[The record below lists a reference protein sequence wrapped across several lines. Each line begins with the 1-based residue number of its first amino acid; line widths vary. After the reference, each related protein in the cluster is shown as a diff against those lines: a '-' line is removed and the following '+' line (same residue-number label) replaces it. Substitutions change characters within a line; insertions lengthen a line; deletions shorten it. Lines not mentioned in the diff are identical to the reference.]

1 MIQAE
6 VYLWGTRIG
15 YVVQE
20 NYNSI
25 ARFNYDE
32 KFLKSGIEI
41 APIMM
46 PLANRVYS
54 FPNLSVETFKGLP
67 GLLADSLPDKF
78 GTKLIERYL
87 SDSGRDISTF
97 SSIEKLCY
105 VGQRG
110 MGALE
115 YVPANKDIDISNMT
129 VDIDALTKLASDIL
143 TERKKLRID
152 RNESVMSQLI
162 KVGTS
167 AGGAR
172 AKAVIAWNEE
182 TDDIMSGQIEAGK
195 GYGYWLLKFDGIENN
210 KDKGE
215 KADDPE
221 YTRIEYAYYMMA
233 KDAGIDMSECRLYQE
248 NGRHHFMTKR
258 FDRDEITGN
267 KLHMQSLGAIAH
279 YDFNEPGA
287 HSYEQATH
295 IMYQLGLKQQ
305 EIEKLYRRMVFNVI
319 ARNQDDHVK
328 NISFLMDRQGRWSLS
343 PAYDVTYA
351 YDRSNLWLARHQMS
365 INGKTENYNLDDILM
380 SGKQMNI
387 SRAKALNI
395 IEEVESSVSQWKKF
409 SEQAKIREEVFQ
421 EIKSNHVMLLEN

>member
-32 KFLKSGIEI
+32 KFIKSGIEI

-267 KLHMQSLGAIAH
+267 KIHMQSLGAIAH

-395 IEEVESSVSQWKKF
+395 IEEVEGSVSQWKKF

>member
-32 KFLKSGIEI
+32 KFIKSGIEI

-54 FPNLSVETFKGLP
+54 FTNLSVETFKGLP

-267 KLHMQSLGAIAH
+267 KIHMQSLGAIAH

>member
-20 NYNSI
+20 NYNLI

>member
-32 KFLKSGIEI
+32 KFIKSGIEI

-267 KLHMQSLGAIAH
+267 KIHMQSLGAIAH
-279 YDFNEPGA
+279 YDFNELGA

-395 IEEVESSVSQWKKF
+395 IEEVEGSVSQWKKF

>member
-395 IEEVESSVSQWKKF
+395 IEEVESSVSHWKKF

>member
-172 AKAVIAWNEE
+172 AKAVIAWNEG

>member
-46 PLANRVYS
+46 PLANMVYS

>member
-1 MIQAE
+1 M
-6 VYLWGTRIG
+6 
-15 YVVQE
+15 
-20 NYNSI
+20 
-25 ARFNYDE
+25 
-32 KFLKSGIEI
+32 
-41 APIMM
+41 
-46 PLANRVYS
+46 
-54 FPNLSVETFKGLP
+54 
-67 GLLADSLPDKF
+67 LADSLPDKF

-87 SDSGRDISTF
+87 SDSGRDIPTF

-152 RNESVMSQLI
+152 RNESAMSQLI
-162 KVGTS
+162 KVGIS

-248 NGRHHFMTKR
+248 NCRHHFMTKR

-267 KLHMQSLGAIAH
+267 KIHMQSLGAIAH

-351 YDRSNLWLARHQMS
+351 YDRSNIWLARHQMS

>member
-32 KFLKSGIEI
+32 KFIKSGIEI

-54 FPNLSVETFKGLP
+54 FTNLSVETFKGLP

-267 KLHMQSLGAIAH
+267 KIHMQSLGAIAH

-395 IEEVESSVSQWKKF
+395 IEEVEGSVSQWKKF

>member
-32 KFLKSGIEI
+32 KFIKSGIEI

-54 FPNLSVETFKGLP
+54 FPNVSVETFKGLP

-267 KLHMQSLGAIAH
+267 KIHMQSLGAIAH

-395 IEEVESSVSQWKKF
+395 IEEVEGSVSQWKKF

>member
-267 KLHMQSLGAIAH
+267 KIHMQSLGAIAH

-395 IEEVESSVSQWKKF
+395 IEEVEGSVSQWKKF

>member
-115 YVPANKDIDISNMT
+115 YVPTNKDIDISNMT

>member
-32 KFLKSGIEI
+32 KFLKSNIEI

-46 PLANRVYS
+46 PLAKRVYS
-54 FPNLSVETFKGLP
+54 FPNLSMNSFKGLP
-67 GLLADSLPDKF
+67 GLLSDSLPDKF

-115 YVPANKDIDISNMT
+115 YVPANADIDVSNT
-129 VDIDALTKLASDIL
+129 SIDIDALTKLASDIL
-143 TERKKLRID
+143 TERKNIRID
-152 RNESVMSQLI
+152 RNESAMEQLI

-182 TDDIMSGQIEAGK
+182 TNDIISGQIEAGT
-195 GYGYWLLKFDGIENN
+195 GYHYWLLKFDGIENN
-210 KDKGE
+210 KDKGD

-221 YTRIEYAYYMMA
+221 YTSIEYAYYLMA
-233 KDAGIDMSECRLYQE
+233 KDAGIDMSECRLYKE
-248 NGRHHFMTKR
+248 NGKRHFMTKR
-258 FDRDEITGN
+258 FDREEVTG
-267 KLHMQSLGAIAH
+267 KKIHMQSLGAMAH
-279 YDFNEPGA
+279 YDYNEPGA
-287 HSYEQATH
+287 HSYEQAAQ
-295 IMYQLGLKQQ
+295 IMYRIGLDQQ
-305 EIEKLYRRMVFNVI
+305 DIEKLYRRMVFNVI

-328 NISFLMDRQGRWSLS
+328 NISFLMNKRGKWSLA
-343 PAYDVTYA
+343 PAYDITYA
-351 YDRSNLWLARHQMS
+351 YDKTNMWLAKHQMS
-365 INGKTENYNLDDILM
+365 IHGKMENLTLDDVLM

-387 SRAKALNI
+387 SRAKALGI
-395 IEEVESSVSQWKKF
+395 VEEVEKSVSKWKQYAEKA
-409 SEQAKIREEVFQ
+409 EIREEVYN
-421 EIKSNHVMLLEN
+421 EIKSNQIHFLER

>member
-32 KFLKSGIEI
+32 KFIKSGIEI

-267 KLHMQSLGAIAH
+267 KIHMQSLGAIAH